1 MTMGLR
7 PVNLLDR
14 YIFKSALFTCAAAV
28 GIFTFILASGTL
40 VRDIIGQGLFD
51 QLSLPVISRLT
62 LLQIPYVIPFALPVG
77 ILTGVLLTLG
87 RLSADSEITAMRA
100 SGIGLP
106 RIARPVII
114 LGALGMLAG
123 LPINFEYMPWAGVQY
138 DRELT
143 VAVRA
148 NPLSFI
154 VPRSFIRAF
163 PGVIAYVG
171 EKKGADV
178 RDVWLWK
185 LDEDRRVT
193 EFIRAAAGRV
203 DYDEAANEFI
213 LTLSDAQVENRS
225 DRNPED
231 FTEAQPVMTFSR
243 VEPIHLPLGRVFSRS
258 GFRQKLTWMTYAE
271 LRREQARKR
280 IDDRLSFHVVCHG
293 IDGEVAAEKISLQA
307 SLEHGDIEGYVPGDD
322 PVRLGRPFSEKKRMG
337 PKDFFKRPQIRGQ
350 FNREVVVVRE
360 TCEGKLPQCAA
371 HKEDL
376 SCEIETLYL
385 PDNGEASYPV
395 SERDQRGEHGLSG
408 LLAKVAHFLGNP
420 LQGVHNREIEE
431 RSLGRAGSGDEPFLV
446 LHPGLCRSFAN
457 AAGGGG
463 GIRPEMGV
471 PRGDGIIRVPRK
483 ILKECHD
490 LADLRK
496 GLVGEAGPRLHHGLH
511 SAHEVFHSDP
521 EALACGQERQGP
533 LVG

>member
-1 MTMGLR
+1 M
-7 PVNLLDR
+7 NLLDR

-51 QLSLPVISRLT
+51 QLSLPVIGRLT

-114 LGALGMLAG
+114 LGVLGMLAG

-154 VPRSFIRAF
+154 VPRSYIRAF

-193 EFIRAAAGRV
+193 EFIRAATGRV

-213 LTLSDAQVENRS
+213 LTLSEAQVENRS

-271 LRREQARKR
+271 LRREQARVAAQEPPSPGKKDRAVAGMKVAIVIQDKFNAALAALSFAVVGVPLGIKVSRRETSANLGVAVLLALGYYFFTKMIGSLDRHPEYHPDLLMWLPNAALLLLGARMFTR
-280 IDDRLSFHVVCHG
+280 IDR
-293 IDGEVAAEKISLQA
+293 
-307 SLEHGDIEGYVPGDD
+307 
-322 PVRLGRPFSEKKRMG
+322 R
-337 PKDFFKRPQIRGQ
+337 
-350 FNREVVVVRE
+350 
-360 TCEGKLPQCAA
+360 
-371 HKEDL
+371 
-376 SCEIETLYL
+376 
-385 PDNGEASYPV
+385 
-395 SERDQRGEHGLSG
+395 
-408 LLAKVAHFLGNP
+408 
-420 LQGVHNREIEE
+420 
-431 RSLGRAGSGDEPFLV
+431 
-446 LHPGLCRSFAN
+446 
-457 AAGGGG
+457 
-463 GIRPEMGV
+463 
-471 PRGDGIIRVPRK
+471 
-483 ILKECHD
+483 
-490 LADLRK
+490 
-496 GLVGEAGPRLHHGLH
+496 
-511 SAHEVFHSDP
+511 
-521 EALACGQERQGP
+521 
-533 LVG
+533 